1 MNGLGSSSNSTG
13 RSLGEVSNHKDQSKQ
28 ISSIIFFQDWM
39 QVDERKRTENV
50 SIDDLIMDG
59 YSRVVS
65 FFRKPVP

>member
-1 MNGLGSSSNSTG
+1 
-13 RSLGEVSNHKDQSKQ
+13 
-28 ISSIIFFQDWM
+28 M

-50 SIDDLIMDG
+50 SIDDLINDG

>member
-1 MNGLGSSSNSTG
+1 MDSEAAVIQQGNPWE
-13 RSLGEVSNHKDQSKQ
+13 RYNHKDQSKQ